1 MSPYRP
7 NEGRFV
13 PEDLDPSLCTY
24 MIYGDAKLIEVEGG
38 WGIGSFEWNDLMDYL
53 DYIIIADIDPDFT
66 MDIDLNGE
74 LYTRFHN
81 VTKAHP
87 GLKVSTFYS

>member
-1 MSPYRP
+1 
-7 NEGRFV
+7 
-13 PEDLDPSLCTY
+13 